1 MLDCPACELKDA
13 DWSGTYCPQ
22 CLMPQT
28 PQELSSV
35 IDKLI
40 TEHKKTGGK
49 MDGRVAR
56 FKIGRFLA
64 KIRDNTPAVNEHDLL
79 NENIIR
85 GILLRP
91 LPTPSEQADN
101 LIRLWAESEECFRFQ
116 FIHAHI
122 FSHKIGSFT
131 QHLFHEIVRDVVE
144 RQWISTR
151 AATHANLTYGT
162 EGILTVRGW
171 QHYDELLKGKTSS
184 HKGFMAMQFDNK
196 LLRQILDAHFKPAAK
211 QAGFDLA
218 TLDDQPVA
226 GLIDDRMLV
235 AIRTSAFVVADLSDD
250 NPGAYFEAGY
260 ALGLDKPVFFT
271 CEREEWEKKKTHF
284 DTNHRYTI
292 PWDKKEPEEAAKK
305 LKAAIR
311 ATLPD
316 KAKMSDEDE

>member
-1 MLDCPACELKDA
+1 MLDCSFCQYKNANRSYSDCP
-13 DWSGTYCPQ
+13 YCG
-22 CLMPQT
+22 MSQT
-28 PQELSSV
+28 LRKYSSV

-40 TEHKKTGGK
+40 TEHEESGGK
-49 MDGRVAR
+49 MGSHLAR
-56 FKIGRFLA
+56 FKINRYLTQFKGDTSA
-64 KIRDNTPAVNEHDLL
+64 DNDYHASL
-79 NENIIR
+79 NDENIIR
-85 GILLRP
+85 GILARP

-101 LIRLWAESEECFRFQ
+101 LIRFLAESEECLHWQ
-116 FIHAHI
+116 PIHFKLHA
-122 FSHKIGSFT
+122 HKIGSLTLAIFR
-131 QHLFHEIVRDVVE
+131 EIVRNVSDQQLVSIEGYVE
-144 RQWISTR
+144 SG
-151 AATHANLTYGT
+151 ASGL
-162 EGILTVRGW
+162 LTVEGW
-171 QHYDELLKGKTSS
+171 QYYDELLKGKTSS
-184 HKGFMAMQFDNK
+184 NKGFMAMQFDNK

-211 QAGFDLA
+211 QAGFELSA
-218 TLDDQPVA
+218 LDDQPVA

-260 ALGLDKPVFFT
+260 ALGLDKPVFFI

-292 PWDKKEPEEAAKK
+292 PWDKEKPEEAAEK